1 MHRTKI
7 IFVTIKSILITQFYI
22 KYNDIYSY
30 ESGHFGMIV
39 GWASQHGIDPLINSV
54 NTNMQKIKSCLYHV
68 CKLYK
73 IFSSLLLSISK
84 TLGNFDPIFGAIP
97 EVLKTLG

>member
-7 IFVTIKSILITQFYI
+7 ILVTIKSILITQFYI

-54 NTNMQKIKSCLYHV
+54 NTNMQKIRSCLYHV
-68 CKLYK
+68 CRLYQ
-73 IFSSLLLSISK
+73 IFSPLLLSISK
-84 TLGNFDPIFGAIP
+84 TLGNFDPIPALSKP
-97 EVLKTLG
+97 LG